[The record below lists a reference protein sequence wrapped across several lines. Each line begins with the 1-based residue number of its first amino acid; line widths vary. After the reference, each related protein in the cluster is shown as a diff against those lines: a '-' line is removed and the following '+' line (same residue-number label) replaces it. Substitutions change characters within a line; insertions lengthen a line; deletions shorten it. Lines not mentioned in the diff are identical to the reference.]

1 MAKYACSNEGVQQ
14 LQTAAG
20 KIVEGVDSV
29 KASTSTMCTVAD
41 NYRDTLGPHKEQL
54 SNALM
59 EIAKAVETCTEPAN
73 QIAQKLQN
81 VAKRYE
87 STISKKRFV
96 RGGSSSE
103 SSFAGSSGGG
113 SSQTAAG
120 VAAGAAAGA
129 AGVAAAGIATSS
141 APGGY
146 SGWKRIEGE
155 HDHKSDA
162 KAVNPNFDSSALE
175 WTNNCQRCVPAYE
188 MRQRGYDVKAT
199 PRPTVLKKSFFTGE
213 VEKVVTNDDHLSWH
227 PFDAWIPPD
236 SVPCPGGIGDIEK
249 KMSEWGDGS
258 RAEVMVYWQGAHGG
272 GHVFVAQQINGITH
286 FIDPQSGE
294 EGVGYYFDHC
304 ITDRI
309 CICRTDDKTPSGYV
323 MDCCA

>member
-1 MAKYACSNEGVQQ
+1 MAKYACSEEVVQQ
-14 LQTAAG
+14 LNQAAN
-20 KIVEGVDSV
+20 KITEGVEMV
-29 KASTSTMCTVAD
+29 KAETGTMRSVAD
-41 NYRDTLGPHKEQL
+41 DYNEAIGPHKAKL
-54 SNALM
+54 SSALDA
-59 EIAKAVETCTEPAN
+59 IAGAVELAADPAIS
-73 QIAQKLQN
+73 IADKLLA
-81 VAKRYE
+81 VAKEYE
-87 STISKKRFV
+87 ETINDDPFASLD
-96 RGGSSSE
+96 GGSSSE
-103 SSFAGSSGGG
+103 SSFAGLSGGG

-120 VAAGAAAGA
+120 VAAGVAAGA
-129 AGVAAAGIATSS
+129 TAAGIATSS
-141 APGGY
+141 APGGA
-146 SGWKRIEGE
+146 SGWKRIEGA

-162 KAVNPNFDSSALE
+162 KAVNPNFNSSALE

-199 PRPTVLKKSFFTGE
+199 PRPTVLKKSFFTGQ

-236 SVPCPGGIGDIEK
+236 SVPCPGGIGDVEK

-304 ITDRI
+304 ITERI